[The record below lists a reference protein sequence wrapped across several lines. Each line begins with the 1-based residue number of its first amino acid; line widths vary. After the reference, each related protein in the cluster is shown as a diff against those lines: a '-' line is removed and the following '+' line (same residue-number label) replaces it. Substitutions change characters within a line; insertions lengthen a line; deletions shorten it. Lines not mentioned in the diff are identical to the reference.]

1 MTKTPAK
8 YTKKPVTI
16 TAVQWTGSYT
26 ERPVIR
32 ATQIIKWILE
42 NGGTARY
49 VDRGEDHPLRYKEEI
64 EGEYE
69 GKLYPYRSAPPF
81 IVIKTLEGDHRMD
94 LQDWAIM
101 GVEGEFYPCKPQIF
115 IKSYTPGDASKLMPL
130 KDASIPQLVEAIR
143 EQLDAMIPGW
153 NEVDS
158 TDQAAVDAHVA
169 KLMAEPEEPKSGF
182 DDTKHLGSYGSE
194 LR

>member
-16 TAVQWTGSYT
+16 TAVQWMGTYFDSPGSC
-26 ERPVIR
+26 
-32 ATQIIKWILE
+32 ATRIINWILA
-42 NGGTARY
+42 NDGNARY
-49 VDRGEDHPLRYKEEI
+49 VDMGEEHPLRYEEEI

-69 GKLYPYRSAPPF
+69 GKLYVHQTAPPF

-101 GVEGEFYPCKPQIF
+101 GVEGEFYPCKPKIF

-158 TDQAAVDAHVA
+158 TDQAAIDAHIA
-169 KLMAEPEEPKSGF
+169 KVMAKPEEPKSGF
-182 DDTKHLGSYGSE
+182 DDTKHLGSYGSA